1 MSLLPISVFPYR
13 TGIFLLL
20 SLFLSACA
28 NGKQGAVESSGQE
41 QPANAVLDSESTRF
55 VGVPSIPDIIDS
67 YPEAAET
74 MVHPSFTVEVDR
86 VPARTFLQALA
97 RDANLELLLTGSIK
111 NSVSMVMH
119 DRSLPEI
126 LDNVAAQAS
135 LRYVLDDH
143 ILRVFDDVAYMREYP
158 VDYLNMR
165 RNANSSIR
173 LSTQLDS
180 ISVSLDGGSAGLS
193 SANNSDSTIKNVA
206 VNNFWE
212 SLEANLRSLVSG
224 RKINADDY
232 VPVIVNREAGVLIVS
247 AKHSVHQ
254 EIEQFLESVQ
264 ASVQKQVLIEALV
277 VEVSLNKDFQ
287 AGIDWR
293 ILSAGDKVH
302 NFSQNLA
309 GHPLVTAE
317 TLDEISAPSVL
328 LSMIRK
334 SANGAQISAT
344 LALLEQFGNVK
355 ILSSPKINALNNQ
368 AAVLKVVD
376 NKVYFTVGVQRVKVD
391 DEFEKLTTTT
401 DIKTVPVG
409 LVMNVVPYISRE
421 NSIILNVRPTISRI
435 LGFVSD
441 PNPDL
446 ASAGIRNMVPEIQ
459 VREME
464 SVLRV
469 NDGGMVVI
477 GGLMQERTSKEKVGV
492 PLLSDI
498 PILGSAFRFE
508 RDKTE
513 KTELLVF
520 LKPTVIGNQSNYKRE
535 IQQYLN

>member
-1 MSLLPISVFPYR
+1 MSLSPISVFPFR
-13 TGIFLLL
+13 TGCIFLIL
-20 SLFLSACA
+20 LFLSACV
-28 NGKQGAVESSGQE
+28 NGKQDPTVAGELEDSASK
-41 QPANAVLDSESTRF
+41 AADSETSRF
-55 VGVPSIPDIIDS
+55 FGVPSIPEIIDS
-67 YPEAAET
+67 YPEPEET
-74 MVHPSFTVEVDR
+74 IIYPSFTVEVDR

-97 RDANLELLLTGSIK
+97 RDANLELLLSGSIK
-111 NSVSMVMH
+111 HEVSMVMH
-119 DRSLPEI
+119 DRSLTDI
-126 LDNVAAQAS
+126 LDNAAAQAS
-135 LRYVLDDH
+135 LRYELDAH
-143 ILRVFDDVAYMREYP
+143 ILKVFDDEAYTREYP
-158 VDYLNMR
+158 VAYLNMR
-165 RNANSSIR
+165 RDANSRIR

-180 ISVSLDGGSAGLS
+180 ISVSMDGGSAGLS
-193 SANNSDSTIKNVA
+193 SSNNSESAIQNVT

-224 RKINADDY
+224 KKVNADDY
-232 VPVIVNREAGVLIVS
+232 VPVIVNRESGIIIVS

-254 EIEQFLESVQ
+254 EIERFLESVQ

-293 ILSAGDKVH
+293 ILSAGDEVH
-302 NFSQNLA
+302 NFSQSLA
-309 GHPLVTAE
+309 GNPVVTAD
-317 TLDEISAPSVL
+317 TLNEIAAPSVL
-328 LSMIRK
+328 LSLIRK
-334 SANGAQISAT
+334 TANGAQISAT
-344 LALLEQFGNVK
+344 LTLLEQFGNVR

-391 DEFEKLTTTT
+391 DQFEKLTTTT

-446 ASAGIRNMVPEIQ
+446 ASAGIKNMVPEIQ

-492 PLLSDI
+492 PLLSEI
-498 PILGSAFRFE
+498 PLLGSAFRFE
-508 RDKTE
+508 RDKIE

-520 LKPTVIGNQSNYKRE
+520 LKPTVVGSHSNYKKE